1 MAAKLLQLG
10 LLVGWGA
17 LLWAGGLLLVGRAY
31 HLPRRERLAAGLA
44 AGLLVDVLLA
54 GLLSRIAG
62 AGMAFGLA
70 AILTLLLG
78 IAVNLPFGKGNGKDW
93 MPARSDAGL
102 LLILAAGVGVFALI
116 GRGTSP
122 ASDAHSLPLVS
133 LLAAGEGVR
142 WAGGALFN
150 EILAA
155 QVMRLGGLSAWLALD
170 LARALSLSLAALLAG
185 LWARRATGSALA
197 GWCAGLL
204 GWLGGGARWL
214 LLLFPAAVLN
224 WLGADAQLLRASGS
238 WLGGLANRA
247 GGLDV
252 PFLLA
257 SDLPAA
263 LFSQGMTGGTLLA
276 GVLLLGAGRW
286 RGWRGALVTGL
297 LLAGAALS
305 APWFLIVV
313 LAGLLLGGAAA
324 WARGE
329 MNPARR
335 GRWLAWLGMGVGAG
349 LALLALGLPLPAAN
363 WRWPPRV
370 ISADWGGLSLL
381 NPRHGVVLLVES
393 GWLIALAAP
402 GLAWCWRAWRAGR
415 WYEAGFL
422 SLPLL
427 GGLSLL
433 LGGADWAR
441 ELQTAVPGF
450 AFSAIGV
457 SAAWMW
463 ARRHTGSARGWLA
476 AAWLVALVGG
486 GVSLGAALAAAP
498 RPVLA
503 AFIEPLDAQVMDDHW
518 DALEPQARVFD
529 PRAARGETLFA
540 RTSGLDEAAQAR
552 LSANPQVEALLAEGV
567 DYLYY
572 GWADW
577 KTNEKAYHQI
587 QELSCARVVSEYAA
601 KRGEDYRVLVD
612 LRGCR

>member
-17 LLWAGGLLLVGRAY
+17 LLWGGGLLLVRRAY

-44 AGLLVDVLLA
+44 AGLLVEVLLA
-54 GLLSRIAG
+54 GLLSRLAG
-62 AGMAFGLA
+62 AGLAFGLA
-70 AILTLLLG
+70 AMLTLLLG
-78 IAVNLPFGKGNGKDW
+78 IAVNLPFRKGHWKDW
-93 MPARSDAGL
+93 LPARSDAGL
-102 LLILAAGVGVFALI
+102 LLILSAGVGVFALI

-122 ASDAHSLPLVS
+122 ASDAHSLPLIS

-142 WAGGALFN
+142 WTSGALFN

-155 QVMRLGGLSAWLALD
+155 QVMRLGGLSPWLALD

-185 LWARRATGSALA
+185 LWARRATGSTLA

-214 LLLFPAAVLN
+214 LLLFPTAVLN

-276 GVLLLGAGRW
+276 GVLLLAAGRW

-324 WARGE
+324 WITGKMSLASRK
-329 MNPARR
+329 
-335 GRWLAWLGMGVGAG
+335 RWLAWLGMGLGAG

-381 NPRHGVVLLVES
+381 NPRHGVVLLIES

-450 AFSAIGV
+450 AFCAIGV

-463 ARRHTGSARGWLA
+463 ARRRAGSARGWLA
-476 AAWLVALVGG
+476 AAWLITCVSGA
-486 GVSLGAALAAAP
+486 VSLGAALAAAP

-503 AFIEPLDAQVMDDHW
+503 AFIEPLDAQVMDEHW
-518 DALEPQARVFD
+518 DALEAQARVFD
-529 PRAARGETLFA
+529 PQAARGETLFA

-567 DYLYY
+567 EYLYY

-577 KTNEKAYHQI
+577 KRNEKAYHQI